1 MHINV
6 FRAGATMEK
15 DFQQSL
21 PGIDPK
27 LLLARQVEELY
38 DAAPTAVVFSFVGSI
53 ITLAVLAQTGDLGR
67 GLYWF
72 AFSTF
77 VFFIRATT
85 LWQYRQAAK
94 PLADAA
100 VWAKLV
106 VAGNFLAGVQ
116 WGLLGTVLF
125 SSTDIYR
132 ELFTIMV
139 IVGFVGG
146 SVTPFA
152 PVKWAHPAL
161 SIPAAL
167 PPVIYIFFVDGG
179 VQWLPGFMAL
189 FFIFTVIFFGLRH
202 HHTVTS
208 RLIVELRYK
217 ALLTSMGES
226 NSQLGHQNNELK
238 YRSEVVKRAQL
249 EASSSA
255 AILARHV
262 DRTLLPVIECDAQ
275 FSVLSWNAAAAHVL
289 GYGAAEARGRNLG
302 ELLFPPERQANIR
315 AFIEKLFRDDKP
327 TTIDM
332 FAITRTGQR
341 IPVRFYVTPI
351 MTEDRTPLRIAVI
364 VTDAYAE
371 SSGRSVRTPGAAGY

>member
-1 MHINV
+1 
-6 FRAGATMEK
+6 MET

-21 PGIDPK
+21 LGVDPK
-27 LLLARQVEELY
+27 ALLVRQVEELY
-38 DAAPTAVVFSFVGSI
+38 DAAPTVVIFSFVGSI

-77 VFFIRATT
+77 VMLIRGTAV
-85 LWQYRQAAK
+85 WMYRQQAK

-100 VWAKLV
+100 IWAQLIV
-106 VAGNFLAGVQ
+106 VGNFLAGVQ

-125 SSTDIYR
+125 SSANIYR
-132 ELFTIMV
+132 ELFTLMV

-167 PPVIYIFFVDGG
+167 PPVIYIFFIDGG
-179 VQWLPGFMAL
+179 AQWLPGIMAM

-202 HHTVTS
+202 HQTVTK

-217 ALLTSMGES
+217 ALLASMGES
-226 NSQLGHQNNELK
+226 NSQLGHQNSELK
-238 YRSEVVKRAQL
+238 YRTEIVKRAQL
-249 EASSSA
+249 EASSNA

-262 DRTLLPVIECDAQ
+262 DRTLLPVIECDAN
-275 FSVLSWNAAAAHVL
+275 FAVVSWNAAAAHVL
-289 GYGAAEARGRNLG
+289 GYGANEARGRNLG
-302 ELLFPPERQANIR
+302 ELLFPPERQVNIR
-315 AFIEKLFRDDKP
+315 AFIDKLFRDDKP
-327 TTIDM
+327 AMIDI
-332 FAITRTGQR
+332 FAVTRTGQR

-351 MTEDRTPLRIAVI
+351 MTEERMPLRIAVI
-364 VTDAYAE
+364 ITDAYAE
-371 SSGRSVRTPGAAGY
+371 SSHRSTRTPAAAGY

>member
-1 MHINV
+1 MFGV
-6 FRAGATMEK
+6 
-15 DFQQSL
+15 D
-21 PGIDPK
+21 PG

-38 DAAPTAVVFSFVGSI
+38 DAAPTAVAFSFVGSI
-53 ITLAVLAQTGDLGR
+53 IALAVLAQTGDFGR

-72 AFSTF
+72 AYSIF
-77 VFFIRATT
+77 VLLIRGATVWT
-85 LWQYRQAAK
+85 YRQQAK
-94 PLADAA
+94 PVGDAGI
-100 VWAKLV
+100 WARLIV
-106 VAGNFLAGVQ
+106 VGNFLAGVQ

-161 SIPAAL
+161 SVPAAV
-167 PPVIYIFFVDGG
+167 PSVIYIFFIHGG
-179 VQWLPGFMAL
+179 IQWLPGIMAL

-202 HHTVTS
+202 HHTVTK

-217 ALLTSMGES
+217 ALLASLGES
-226 NSQLGHQNNELK
+226 NSQLGHQNDELK
-238 YRSEVVKRAQL
+238 YRTEMVKRAQL
-249 EASSSA
+249 QASSSA
-255 AILARHV
+255 SILASHV
-262 DRTLLPVIECDAQ
+262 DRTLLPVIECDAN
-275 FSVLSWNAAAAHVL
+275 FAVVNWNGAASHVL
-289 GYGAAEARGRNLG
+289 GYGADEARGRNLG

-315 AFIEKLFRDDKP
+315 AFIDKLFRDDKP

-351 MTEDRTPLRIAVI
+351 MAEDRTPLHIAVI
-364 VTDAYAE
+364 ITDAYGE
-371 SSGRSVRTPGAAGY
+371 SSHRARTPAAAGY